1 MTHTYARTGDR
12 LADQAEL
19 VAEALRR
26 VTEAALGSPA
36 VEVGRE
42 LEAAERAVRP
52 LLEELEDDVTVV
64 LAARS
69 TTSEELRE
77 VVAEIHTGGD
87 LRYLADQARQIGE
100 IASARRVRGP
110 LPEELRTPLGGLADL
125 ALGMVTKA
133 AAALR
138 EPSAA
143 TVADLHDGPNAAAQ
157 RQRLLYERIIDE
169 GAAADSTDVMEAVLL
184 AACFARC
191 VQHAL
196 SAARFAALFAGPP

>member
-1 MTHTYARTGDR
+1 MAHTYARTGER
-12 LADQAEL
+12 LAGQADL

-26 VTEAALGSPA
+26 VTEAVLGSPA
-36 VEVGRE
+36 VEVSRE

-52 LLEELEDDVTVV
+52 LFEDLEDDLTVV
-64 LAARS
+64 LAVEGTRPQG
-69 TTSEELRE
+69 LRD
-77 VVAEIHTGGD
+77 VVAEIHIGGD
-87 LRYLADQARQIGE
+87 LRHLADQARQIGE

-110 LPEELRTPLGGLADL
+110 FPEELRTPLGGLADL
-125 ALGMVTKA
+125 VLGMVTLA

-157 RQRLLYERIIDE
+157 RQRLLYERIIRE
-169 GAAADSTDVMEAVLL
+169 GATDPTDVLDAVLL

-191 VQHAL
+191 AHHAL
-196 SAARFAALFAGPP
+196 SAARFAALFAESP

>member
-1 MTHTYARTGDR
+1 MAHTYTRTGER
-12 LADQAEL
+12 LADQADL

-42 LEAAERAVRP
+42 LEAAERAARP
-52 LLEELEDDVTVV
+52 LFQELEDDVTAV
-64 LAARS
+64 LAVGGASPPDVRD
-69 TTSEELRE
+69 
-77 VVAEIHTGGD
+77 VVAEIHTGAD
-87 LRYLADQARQIGE
+87 LRLLAGQARQIGE

-110 LPEELRTPLGGLADL
+110 FPEELRTPLGGLADL
-125 ALGMVTKA
+125 GLGMVSLA

-157 RQRLLYERIIDE
+157 RQRLLYERIIAE
-169 GAAADSTDVMEAVLL
+169 GAAADPTDVVDAVLL

-191 VQHAL
+191 AHHAL
-196 SAARFAALFAGPP
+196 SAGRFAGLFAESP